1 MAKQCFTNKS
11 FWWIWFCALRDKTCG
26 LPLEGASVV
35 RMSPGPTLALS
46 YCPSRLPSLPL
57 GISLSS
63 AWSECWGNRAMKR
76 GDLGDEEPEF
86 LDSLL
91 HPKIPAQRRCW
102 TFSKEQ
108 REKWLFLCLL
118 LVLALLMLLA
128 TFWLPCCTFLPMM
141 GWRELSVNSD
151 FCRLRDLRIP
161 MTPAPA
167 TSVASLPFIHS
178 IKCIYLGPTVCQA
191 LS

>member
-1 MAKQCFTNKS
+1 MTKQCFTNKS

-26 LPLEGASVV
+26 LPLECASVI
-35 RMSPGPTLALS
+35 RMSPGPTLVLS
-46 YCPSRLPSLPL
+46 YCPSLLPSLPL

-76 GDLGDEEPEF
+76 GDLWDEGPEF

-91 HPKIPAQRRCW
+91 HPKISAQRRRCW

-108 REKWLFLCLL
+108 REKWLFLCLR

-128 TFWLPCCTFLPMM
+128 AFWHPFLHLSAYDGVKGTFCQFWFL
-141 GWRELSVNSD
+141 
-151 FCRLRDLRIP
+151 
-161 MTPAPA
+161 
-167 TSVASLPFIHS
+167 
-178 IKCIYLGPTVCQA
+178 QA
-191 LS
+191 QRS